1 MKKLSNLDI
10 ASILILFGYVLLM
23 IFGVVYSILG
33 TLMSYHEAF
42 IGITAAD
49 VSTFNS
55 NLMVFIGILIRGT
68 GFAFIFIGVTGTMVI
83 YFSFRK
89 KEKWAWFVVV
99 LTLLLMGIPLIVV
112 TYIITGPLSMVSL
125 LNIVATILNIIAL
138 ILSYKEFFRE

>member
-10 ASILILFGYVLLM
+10 ASILVLFGYVLLM

-42 IGITAAD
+42 IGMTAAE

-68 GFAFIFIGVTGTMVI
+68 GFSFIFIGVTGTIVI
-83 YFSFRK
+83 YFGFRK
-89 KEKWAWFVVV
+89 KEKWAWFVIL
-99 LTLLLMGIPLIVV
+99 LTLLLMNIPLIAF
-112 TYIITGPLSMVSL
+112 TFIITGLSMVSL
-125 LNIVATILNIIAL
+125 LNIGAVILATIGL
-138 ILSYKEFFRE
+138 ILSYKEIFRE

>member
-10 ASILILFGYVLLM
+10 CSILALFSYVLLL
-23 IFGVVYSILG
+23 IFGTVYSILG
-33 TLMSYHEAF
+33 TFMSYHEAF

-49 VSTFNS
+49 VSTFNA

-68 GFAFIFIGVTGTMVI
+68 GFAFLFIGATGSIII

-89 KEKWAWFVVV
+89 KEKWAWFVIV
-99 LTLLLMGIPLIVV
+99 LSLLFMNIPLIAF

-125 LNIVATILNIIAL
+125 LNIAATILSIIAL